1 MNVKFNPMKY
11 NFHRNKKLGEIN
23 RKCFFAHDGKF
34 NLEVLLCSAWSAGVL
49 VKVTGVSYITN
60 VGAGLSVSHNGSLIS
75 QTNSQI
81 SSIQYR
87 QLQVTKGWSLKF
99 RNFVFGNNYLNSSPN
114 SKSKVS
120 FEICSFWGFQTW
132 PYFWYLAK

>member
-1 MNVKFNPMKY
+1 MKY

-87 QLQVTKGWSLKF
+87 QLQVTKCIIWHKTKVKF
-99 RNFVFGNNYLNSSPN
+99 YYLGALFIDPSEEYKLQVSVHSYYCCHIFVQISDSTMTY
-114 SKSKVS
+114 
-120 FEICSFWGFQTW
+120 
-132 PYFWYLAK
+132 